1 METLYSLHKWKCSNY
16 IDNLLVLPLIDG
28 QIYNKLNR
36 AISICMTGEPVYNS
50 YPDAAT
56 ESVHIDPY
64 EFTTVPTV
72 VSTDIPSTTTTTSP
86 SSISVTVPPN

>member
-56 ESVHIDPY
+56 VHIAPY